1 MSLHQLVIDAA
12 ARQPDAL
19 AVSGPSRPLTYGEL
33 DALANST
40 AARLRA
46 TGVGRGDR
54 VVIWAGKSAAT
65 VAAMQAV
72 LRLGAAYVPADGSL
86 PVSRV
91 AAMARDCAASVVVS
105 NRARLTRIS
114 AELGEQVRYEDL
126 DAPCDP
132 SPRPVNE
139 IVAPADLGYI
149 LYTSGSTGKP
159 KGVCISH
166 RNARAFIDWAY
177 AELAPAPQDR
187 FANHAPFA
195 FDLSVLDLYV
205 AFRAGASVHLIPP
218 ELSFAPMQLVEFLH
232 QQAITVWYSVP
243 SVLAVMMRYG
253 GLLDRPAPAALRTV
267 AFAGEPFPVAQLRAL
282 AGWTSARLMNLYGP
296 TETNVCTFREV
307 TQADLAR
314 DRPVPI
320 GVAASGDRVWAQRAD
335 GAVAGPGEEGELLV
349 EGPTV
354 MPGYWGQPPHAGP
367 YRTGDL
373 ARVLP
378 DGSFDYLG
386 RHDHMVKIRGHRIEL
401 GEVEYVLAKHADVA
415 EAAAIAVGE
424 GVDTRLVAFVAPQP
438 GRDPGSLA
446 LRQHVAQHLP
456 RYMVADE
463 VQILPSLPRNG
474 NGKVDRLAL
483 TARAA
488 RQDDAVHQPT

>member
-1 MSLHQLVIDAA
+1 LSLHQLVIEAA
-12 ARQPDAL
+12 ARRPDAL
-19 AVSGPSRPLTYGEL
+19 AVSGPSRPLSYGEL
-33 DALANST
+33 DALANGI
-40 AARLRA
+40 AARLSA
-46 TGVGRGDR
+46 SGLGRGDR
-54 VVIWAGKSAAT
+54 AVIWAGKSAAT

-72 LRLGAAYVPADGSL
+72 LRLGAAYVPAEGSS
-86 PVSRV
+86 PVSRI
-91 AAMARDCAASVVVS
+91 AAMARDCGARVVLAS
-105 NRARLTRIS
+105 RPRLARIS
-114 AELGEQVRYEDL
+114 AELGEQVSYEDL

-132 SPRPVNE
+132 SPRPADEV
-139 IVAPADLGYI
+139 VAPGDLAYI

-177 AELAPAPQDR
+177 AELGPAPEDR

-218 ELSFAPMQLVEFLH
+218 ELSFAPAQLVEFLH
-232 QQAITVWYSVP
+232 REAITVWYSVP
-243 SVLAVMMRYG
+243 SALAVMMRYG
-253 GLLDRPAPAALRTV
+253 GLLERPAPGALRTV
-267 AFAGEPFPVAQLRAL
+267 AFAGEPFPIAQLRSL

-307 TQADLAR
+307 TPADLAR

-320 GVAASGDRVWAQRAD
+320 GAAASGDRVWAQRAD
-335 GAVAGPGEEGELLV
+335 GAAAGPGEEGELLV

-354 MPGYWGQPPHAGP
+354 MAGYWGQPPHQGP

-386 RHDHMVKIRGHRIEL
+386 RSDHMVKIRGHRVEL

-446 LRQHVAQHLP
+446 LRQHIAQHLP
-456 RYMVADE
+456 RHMMADE
-463 VQILPSLPRNG
+463 VQVLPTLPRNG

-483 TARAA
+483 AARAS

>member
-1 MSLHQLVIDAA
+1 LTLHQFVIETA
-12 ARQPDAL
+12 ARRPDTL
-19 AVSGPSRPLTYGEL
+19 AVNGPSRALTYGEL
-33 DALANST
+33 DALANAI
-40 AARLRA
+40 AARLSAR
-46 TGVGRGDR
+46 GLRRGDR
-54 VVIWAGKSAAT
+54 AVVWAGKSAAT

-72 LRLGAAYVPADGSL
+72 LRLGAAYVPADGSI

-91 AAMARDCAASVVVS
+91 AAMARDCGARVVVT
-105 NRARLTRIS
+105 NRARIPRIS
-114 AELGEQVRYEDL
+114 AELGTQVEYEDL
-126 DAPCDP
+126 DAPDDQAVNDQAV
-132 SPRPVNE
+132 RPVNE
-139 IVAPADLGYI
+139 PVADTELAYI
-149 LYTSGSTGKP
+149 LYTSGSTGRP

-166 RNARAFIDWAY
+166 RNARAFVDWAY
-177 AELAPAPQDR
+177 AELAPTPEDR

-218 ELSFAPMQLVEFLH
+218 ELSFAPMQLVEFLY
-232 QQAITVWYSVP
+232 QERITFWYSVP
-243 SVLAVMMRYG
+243 SALAVMMRYG
-253 GLLDRPAPAALRTV
+253 GLLDRPPPSTLRTV
-267 AFAGEPFPVAQLRAL
+267 LFAGEPFPIAQLRSL

-296 TETNVCTFREV
+296 TETNVCTFREI
-307 TQADLAR
+307 TRADLAR
-314 DRPVPI
+314 DRPAPI
-320 GVAASGDRVWAQRAD
+320 GSAASGDRVWAQRPD

-354 MPGYWGQPPHAGP
+354 MSGYWGQPPHQGA

-373 ARVLP
+373 SRVLP

-386 RHDHMVKIRGHRIEL
+386 RSDHMVKIRGHRIEL
-401 GEVEYVLAKHADVA
+401 NEVEHVLEKHADVA

-438 GRDPGSLA
+438 GREPGSLA

-463 VQILPSLPRNG
+463 VQVLSRLPRNG

-483 TARAA
+483 TARTG
-488 RQDDAVHQPT
+488 VLKG